1 MKLSVAADALNGGAV
16 RGRDRHRAA
25 QHGRRWRGRPLG
37 RGLRCQP
44 TMPRETP
51 VERRK
56 RLAAMRDRLSER
68 FPAQVAFTESGHI
81 SSNRTDRSE
90 KVAKHKERREQARPE
105 RPLSLPEIQSPER
118 QTPVERAAT
127 SMDTHQESSQPR
139 QPPRIS
145 KTMSKRFD
153 KAEPMIRR
161 AVREQWRQIITML
174 KQKDKRDSGI
184 ISEEQVS
191 RCHQLVANLARV

>member
-1 MKLSVAADALNGGAV
+1 MNGGGAV
-16 RGRDRHRAA
+16 TGTEQ
-25 QHGRRWRGRPLG
+25 QHVCLWLGRPLW
-37 RGLRCQP
+37 RGLLPLLRA

-51 VERRK
+51 AERRK

-68 FPAQVAFTESGHI
+68 FQAQVAFTDSGHI

-90 KVAKHKERREQARPE
+90 KVAKHKARRKRARPE

-118 QTPVERAAT
+118 QMPPPERAAT
-127 SMDTHQESSQPR
+127 SMDTHPESNQPR

-174 KQKDKRDSGI
+174 KQKDKRGSGI

-191 RCHQLVANLARV
+191 RCHRLAESVARV